1 MLLPPGSTLPDPLVP
16 YTPLFPSDGS
26 RCSWRIRH
34 AAERR
39 CRPERRLR
47 ARGKDR
53 RGSSSPEPPPSR
65 PTAWS
70 PRPPRRRQGQSVPGP
85 RSKSLAPSLSP
96 SIPGQPHRLLE
107 QVERDVAA
115 AQYRRDLLPA
125 IAFGRLEIGRA
136 HV

>member
-1 MLLPPGSTLPDPLVP
+1 MIRRPPRSTRTDTLFP
-16 YTPLFPSDGS
+16 YTTLFRS
-26 RCSWRIRH
+26 
-34 AAERR
+34 
-39 CRPERRLR
+39 
-47 ARGKDR
+47 GKDR

-107 QVERDVAA
+107 QVERDVEA

-125 IAFGRLEIGRA
+125 IAFGRLDQPRDRDSRSEERRVGKECVSTCRSRWSTY
-136 HV
+136 H